1 MNIAEEAFQELYPDK
16 EMKYS
21 ISVKYSRQFKPY
33 NANVRRYGNNLVFH
47 LSKDWR
53 KISREIQIGLMQE
66 LLTKILKEANAS
78 ERKRTRSQLTK
89 KTMNMELYTMFLKN
103 VHIAVPKTK
112 TDSIL
117 EASFNRNNDSFFNG
131 MLDIPNLQWGNDSTS
146 KLGSYEYGSD
156 TITISSIFRF
166 ADPVLL
172 DYVMYHEMLHKK
184 FKFESRNGRTLHH
197 SPEFKRMEAKFPN
210 HEFLEKEI
218 SKLAR
223 KHRFSFRKAILS
235 F

>member
-1 MNIAEEAFQELYPDK
+1 MNIAEEAYRELYPNK
-16 EMKYS
+16 EANFNFLL
-21 ISVKYSRQFKPY
+21 KYSRKFKPY
-33 NANVRRYGNNLVFH
+33 NANVKKYGNNLTFH
-47 LSKDWR
+47 LSKDWK
-53 KISREIQIGLMQE
+53 KISKEIQLGLIQE
-66 LLTKILKEANAS
+66 LLVKILKD
-78 ERKRTRSQLTK
+78 KK
-89 KTMNMELYTMFLKN
+89 KTMNMELYNMFMKN

-112 TDSIL
+112 TEPVL
-117 EASFNRNNDSFFNG
+117 EASFNRNNESFFSG

-156 TITISSIFRF
+156 TITISTIFRF

-184 FKFESRNGRTLHH
+184 FKFESKNGRTLHH